1 MKLINKQLTNITKS
15 NQKTI
20 GALAV
25 MFGGFL
31 WALDGIVLTPELHN
45 LLTNLVLVVFL
56 LHFIPFILMN
66 PFLYKNYEKIY
77 KFSKNDWFTFLLIAF
92 FGGFL
97 GTWSIVKALFLVNFD
112 GLSIIVLLQKLQPI
126 FAIILAVILL
136 KEKLKKNFVLW
147 ASLAIVASYFLTFG
161 FNLPNLDQ
169 DANLTLASMYALLA
183 AASFGSATVFGKKIL
198 KKYDFKTATFY
209 RFGLTALITLPLA
222 ILLGEM
228 NLNVVTTTN
237 WIYFLIIAV
246 TTGSGGIFI
255 YYFGLKKIKAT
266 TATICEMFFPIS
278 AIVLDYFINGKLL
291 SLVQWIAVAFL
302 LFAIY
307 KVTQEHEK
315 GKK

>member
-1 MKLINKQLTNITKS
+1 VILLKLTNNKLINH

-20 GALAV
+20 GVLAV

-31 WALDGIVLTPELHN
+31 WALDGVVLTPKLYN

-56 LHFIPFILMN
+56 LHLIPFILMN
-66 PFLYKNYEKIY
+66 PFLYKNYKKIY
-77 KFSKNDWFTFLLIAF
+77 EFKKDDWITFLLIAL

-97 GTWSIVKALFLVNFD
+97 GTWAIVKALFIVNFD

-136 KEKLKKNFVLW
+136 KEKLKKYFVLW
-147 ASLAIVASYFLTFG
+147 ASLAIISSYFLTFG
-161 FNLPNLDQ
+161 LNLPNLDTN
-169 DANLTLASMYALLA
+169 ANLTLASMYALLA

-198 KKYDFKTATFY
+198 KKYDFTTATFY
-209 RFGLTALITLPLA
+209 RFGLTALITLPLVF
-222 ILLGEM
+222 LFGEM
-228 NLNVVTTTN
+228 NLSIITKTN
-237 WIYFLIIAV
+237 WIYLIIIGI

-255 YYFGLKKIKAT
+255 YYYGLKKIKAI

-278 AIVLDYFINGKLL
+278 AIILDYFINSKIL
-291 SLVQWIAVAFL
+291 SLIQWIAVIIL

-307 KVTQEHEK
+307 KVTKEHEK